1 MVVCGPTAA
10 GKSSLADALASA
22 LSERWGDRVP
32 TLVVDS
38 MQVYREI
45 PETTNQHRARPAEL
59 VGIASVEE
67 EWTVARHKERVEG
80 LIAGIGE
87 DLPFVLDAGT
97 GMYLNAIVLGIPLAP
112 KVPASVRER
121 ALRASEGADNVRRA
135 AREEELRLSGAP
147 ERGSVWSGRPMYG
160 ASFVY
165 LKPPRDSLDLRIS
178 ERSARIVRDGAE
190 EGRSLL
196 GLEPNDSVRRAV
208 GPREM
213 MMLASGEISAEE
225 AETRIAART
234 RRLARRQMRWF
245 DKLMRSL
252 PEGTAK
258 AVVERHD
265 DPEVE
270 HIIHDIIRSW

>member
-1 MVVCGPTAA
+1 M
-10 GKSSLADALASA
+10 
-22 LSERWGDRVP
+22 P

-45 PETTNQHRARPAEL
+45 PKTTNQRRARPAEL

-67 EWTVARHKERVEG
+67 EWTVAHHKERAEE

-87 DLPFVLDAGT
+87 DLPFVVDAGT
-97 GMYLNAIVLGIPLAP
+97 GMYLNAIMLGIPLAP
-112 KVPASVRER
+112 KVSAPVRER
-121 ALRASEGADNVRRA
+121 ALRTSEGADNVRRA
-135 AREEELRLSGAP
+135 ARTEELRLSGAP
-147 ERGSVWSGRPMYG
+147 QRGSVWSGRPMYG
-160 ASFVY
+160 ASFIY
-165 LKPPRDSLDLRIS
+165 LKPPRDFLDLGIAQ
-178 ERSARIVRDGAE
+178 RSARITRDGAD

-208 GPREM
+208 GPKEM
-213 MMLASGEISAEE
+213 MMLAPGEISAEE

-245 DKLMRSL
+245 DKLMKTL
-252 PEGTAK
+252 PDDTAK

-265 DPEVE
+265 DPGVE
-270 HIIHDIIRSW
+270 HIMHDIIRSWQ